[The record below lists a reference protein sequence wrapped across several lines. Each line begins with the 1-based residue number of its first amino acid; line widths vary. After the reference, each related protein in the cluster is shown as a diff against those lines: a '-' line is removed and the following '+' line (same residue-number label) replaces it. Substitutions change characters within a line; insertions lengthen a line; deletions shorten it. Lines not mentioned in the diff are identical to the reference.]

1 MQLNLKK
8 EIFIMIELKTYETC
22 ELKKVL
28 GIGKNTW
35 NNNFDRIIELMDE
48 CFDYE
53 RVNVGSSKLFI
64 IKAQHKEWPGLERRN
79 AETNR
84 QKSKFYADKVEEAV
98 NNNPYTIGAWI
109 GNDIYNNDNRYRVK
123 KETCQKRCC
132 KEIRDNYAKGERVWF
147 EYKHS
152 DGPLDPMNE
161 DDVKEWKKT
170 LQSNINKDKL
180 IDALEDFKNGYIDE
194 LEKNAKIKSAVDG
207 SYNGLLMKWEES
219 HGYIPKQI
227 KRLEKCAWL
236 KD

>member
-53 RVNVGSSKLFI
+53 RVSVGSRKLFI
-64 IKAQHKEWPGLERRN
+64 IKAQHKEWPGLERKN
-79 AETNR
+79 AEAIR

-98 NNNPYTIGAWI
+98 NINPYTIGAWI
-109 GNDIYNNDNRYRVK
+109 GNDIYNNDNRYHVK

-132 KEIRDNYAKGERVWF
+132 KEIKENYTKGEGVWF
-147 EYKHS
+147 EYKRS

-161 DDVKEWKKT
+161 DDVKEWKKAI
-170 LQSNINKDKL
+170 QSFINKDNL
-180 IDALEDFKNGYIDE
+180 VDALEDFKNGYIDE
-194 LEKNAKIKSAVDG
+194 LERNVKILSAVCN
-207 SYNGLLMKWEES
+207 SYNELLMKWEEL
-219 HGYIPKQI
+219 HGYIPKKI
-227 KRLEKCAWL
+227 RRLEKCAWL
-236 KD
+236 ND